1 MSGDVSPPYADYVAT
16 WGGAVL
22 SGRLATRLAARL
34 IAWADALPPRRRER
48 VQDGTLAIALALVNV
63 ASLLPYHAQV
73 RPFWLA
79 LFLATAQCA
88 PLAWRRSWP
97 MSMALAVA
105 VPRVIYDLLNLGFAP
120 LPLAPAIA
128 FATVMDRS
136 GRVQRWA
143 TVIITVAVVALSQSA
158 PGHNEP
164 YDTIVIVLTLAAAW
178 AVGTLN
184 RTRRGALATQAD
196 RASRAEAR
204 ADALAESAAQ
214 AAAAERLR
222 IARELHDVVAHHVSL
237 MAVQAEAAGSLLPDR
252 PAEAARSVDL
262 IGQTAR
268 QAMTEL
274 RRLLGVLRDPG
285 SGNCASLPVQR
296 PVLTPVASLA
306 RIDEVLDHV
315 RSAGLPVSY
324 KVWGMPAELSPSVD
338 LTAYRI
344 VQEALTNTMRH
355 APGAAT
361 LVEIV
366 YEEEYL
372 TVQVAD
378 SGASGEA
385 GSTAPSAGPRPAQP
399 TAPQAIG
406 RAKGGFG
413 LAGIAERVSSCGGT
427 LTVGPRAAGG
437 FAIVARL
444 PVR

>member
-1 MSGDVSPPYADYVAT
+1 VSEL
-16 WGGAVL
+16 AVSEL
-22 SGRLATRLAARL
+22 AASELAASGRRATRVTARL
-34 IAWADALPPRRRER
+34 MAWVDALPQRRRER

-63 ASLLPYHAQV
+63 ASLLPYHAQIH
-73 RPFWLA
+73 PFWLA
-79 LFLATAQCA
+79 LFLACAQCV

-97 MSMALAVA
+97 MSMTLAVA
-105 VPRVIYDLLNLGFAP
+105 VPRTAYDLLSLGYAP
-120 LPLAPAIA
+120 LPLGPAIC
-128 FATVMDRS
+128 FATVIDRG
-136 GRVQRWA
+136 GRVQRWVTA
-143 TVIITVAVVALSQSA
+143 IVAVGLVALSQSV
-158 PGHNEP
+158 PGHDEP
-164 YDTIVIVLTLAAAW
+164 YDAIVIVLILAAAW
-178 AVGTLN
+178 AVGALN
-184 RTRRGALATQAD
+184 RARREALAAESD
-196 RASRAEAR
+196 RASRAEAM
-204 ADALAESAAQ
+204 ADALAERAAQ
-214 AAAAERLR
+214 AAATERLR

-262 IGQTAR
+262 IGQAAR

-274 RRLLGVLRDPG
+274 RRLLGVLRDPVTA
-285 SGNCASLPVQR
+285 NPADLPAER
-296 PVLTPVASLA
+296 LVLTPAASLA
-306 RIDEVLDHV
+306 RVDEVLDQV

-324 KVWGMPAELSPSVD
+324 KAWGMPVALSPSVD

-372 TVQVAD
+372 TVQVTD
-378 SGASGEA
+378 SGASGGA
-385 GSTAPSAGPRPAQP
+385 NASP
-399 TAPQAIG
+399 TASQRPQPPAPAPIG
-406 RAKGGFG
+406 ATKGGFG

-427 LTVGPRAAGG
+427 LTVGPREAGG

>member
-1 MSGDVSPPYADYVAT
+1 MT
-16 WGGAVL
+16 TLGGAPL
-22 SGRLATRLAARL
+22 SGRLTERVTARL
-34 IAWADALPPRRRER
+34 MAWADALPRQRRER
-48 VQDGTLAIALALVNV
+48 VQDGALAIALALVNV
-63 ASLLPYHAQV
+63 ASLLPYHAQIH
-73 RPFWLA
+73 PFWLA
-79 LFLATAQCA
+79 LFLVSAQCV

-97 MSMALAVA
+97 MSMAFALA
-105 VPRVIYDLLNLGFAP
+105 VPRVAYDLLNFGFAP
-120 LPLAPAIA
+120 LPLAPAIGL
-128 FATVMDRS
+128 ATVMERC
-136 GRVQRWA
+136 GPVQRWV
-143 TVIITVAVVALSQSA
+143 TVIVTAVLVALSQSE
-158 PGHNEP
+158 PGHTEP
-164 YDTIVIVLTLAAAW
+164 YDAIVIVLTLAAAW
-178 AVGTLN
+178 AVGTLS
-184 RTRRGALATQAD
+184 RARRDALAAESD
-196 RASRAEAR
+196 RASRAEAK
-204 ADALAESAAQ
+204 AEALAESAAQ

-274 RRLLGVLRDPG
+274 RRLLGVLREPG
-285 SGNCASLPVQR
+285 TANPAALPAER
-296 PVLTPVASLA
+296 LVLTPAASLA
-306 RIDEVLDHV
+306 RVDEVLDHV

-324 KVWGMPAELSPSVD
+324 KAWGMPVPLSPSVD

-372 TVQVAD
+372 TVRVTD
-378 SGASGEA
+378 SGATGGTTGRAGGEA
-385 GSTAPSAGPRPAQP
+385 G
-399 TAPQAIG
+399 G
-406 RAKGGFG
+406 RASPIASQRSRSLTPAAMSAIKGGFG

-427 LTVGPRAAGG
+427 LTVGPREAGG

>member
-1 MSGDVSPPYADYVAT
+1 M
-16 WGGAVL
+16 
-22 SGRLATRLAARL
+22 
-34 IAWADALPPRRRER
+34 
-48 VQDGTLAIALALVNV
+48 
-63 ASLLPYHAQV
+63 
-73 RPFWLA
+73 
-79 LFLATAQCA
+79 
-88 PLAWRRSWP
+88 
-97 MSMALAVA
+97 
-105 VPRVIYDLLNLGFAP
+105 
-120 LPLAPAIA
+120 
-128 FATVMDRS
+128 
-136 GRVQRWA
+136 
-143 TVIITVAVVALSQSA
+143 
-158 PGHNEP
+158 
-164 YDTIVIVLTLAAAW
+164 LTLAAAW

-184 RTRRGALATQAD
+184 RARRQALAAQAD

-204 ADALAESAAQ
+204 AGALAERAAR

-285 SGNCASLPVQR
+285 NADPASLEAR
-296 PVLTPVASLA
+296 PSVLAPAASLA
-306 RIDEVLDHV
+306 RVDEVLDHV
-315 RSAGLPVSY
+315 RSAGHPVSY
-324 KVWGMPAELSPSVD
+324 KVWGMPVALSPSVD

-372 TVQVAD
+372 TVRVAD
-378 SGASGEA
+378 SGASDGARGHA
-385 GSTAPSAGPRPAQP
+385 GGKAPRTRPQP
-399 TAPQAIG
+399 S
-406 RAKGGFG
+406 RAAASMALRTNGGAKAGFG

-427 LTVGPRAAGG
+427 LTVGPREVGG